1 MRKFFELLYFGA
13 YYYVWMTKRMV
24 RKQTTPLV
32 RWICI
37 NLQYIIPHG
46 KERLAKQGLTPE
58 QNADNTIKL
67 CENLSESNY
76 GHMFEWH
83 IRPMF
88 VSFYVF
94 VYFDLMLIL
103 RMIFGSDWGIIQI
116 NGANGGIIMTVIGG
130 LACFSASRM
139 EATVGQD
146 KIVNKYRRKSKS
158 VHRKALMLFLGCSA
172 LLLLGFYFM
181 FLKKTL

>member
-1 MRKFFELLYFGA
+1 MKKFFELLYFGA
-13 YYYVWMTKRMV
+13 YYHVWMTKRMV
-24 RKQTTPLV
+24 RMSVNPIMRHLLVGLLSILPNIKRNPTTL
-32 RWICI
+32 
-37 NLQYIIPHG
+37 
-46 KERLAKQGLTPE
+46 GLTPK
-58 QNADNTIKL
+58 QHVDNTIKL
-67 CENLSESNY
+67 CDNLSESNY

-94 VYFDLMLIL
+94 AYFDLMLIL

>member
-13 YYYVWMTKRMV
+13 YYFEWMNRRMA
-24 RKQTTPLV
+24 RKLVYPIARPLL
-32 RWICI
+32 IFMA
-37 NLQYIIPHG
+37 YIIPNA
-46 KERLAKQGLTPE
+46 KRNLAKRGLTPK
-58 QNADNTIKL
+58 QHMDNTIKL
-67 CENLSESNY
+67 CDSLDESNY